1 MKAIVVREF
10 GEPGV
15 LRLEEAPDPRLA
27 GPDEILVDVKAVGVN
42 PVEAY
47 IRTGTYP
54 PHPPMPYTPGS
65 DSAGLVAEVGKNV
78 TQFKPGDRVYTSG
91 SLTGTYAERALCLTA
106 HVHRLPAPTSF
117 AQGAALG
124 VPYATAYHAL
134 FHRAQAVPG
143 ETVLVHGASG
153 GVGLAAVQ
161 LAAARGM
168 TVFGTAGSEEG
179 RRLVLEQG
187 AARALDHADPAH
199 FDEILDLT
207 QGYGVDVVIELL
219 ANVNL
224 GRDLTVLAPRGR
236 VVVVGSRGAVE
247 ITPRD
252 LMNRE
257 ADIYGMRLPNV
268 SLEELASIHAAIVAG
283 LANGTLFPVVAQELP
298 LAEAA
303 EAHRAVMERRH
314 LGKIVLLP

>member
-27 GPDEILVDVKAVGVN
+27 GPDEILVEVKAAGVN
-42 PVEAY
+42 PVDAY
-47 IRTGTYP
+47 IRAGSYP
-54 PHPPMPYTPGS
+54 PIPATPYTPGS
-65 DSAGLVAEVGKNV
+65 DGAGLVAKVGKNV
-78 TQFKPGDRVYTSG
+78 TAFKPGDRVYTSG
-91 SLTGTYAERALCLTA
+91 SLSGTYAERAACLTA
-106 HVHRLPAPTSF
+106 HVHRLPAATSF

-134 FHRAQAVPG
+134 FHRAKAVPG

-161 LAAARGM
+161 LAVARGI
-168 TVFGTAGSEEG
+168 TILGTAGSEEG
-179 RRLVLEQG
+179 RRLILGQG
-187 AARALDHADPAH
+187 AARALDHGDPAH
-199 FDEILDLT
+199 FDELLEIT
-207 QGYGVDVVIELL
+207 QGYGLDVIIELL

-247 ITPRD
+247 VTPRD

-257 ADIYGMRLPNV
+257 ADILGMRMPNV
-268 SLEELASIHAAIVAG
+268 PLEQLASIHAAIVAG
-283 LANGTLFPVVAQELP
+283 LAGGTLSPVVAQELP
-298 LAEAA
+298 LSEAA
-303 EAHRAVMERRH
+303 EAHRAVLERRH

>member
-1 MKAIVVREF
+1 
-10 GEPGV
+10 
-15 LRLEEAPDPRLA
+15 
-27 GPDEILVDVKAVGVN
+27 
-42 PVEAY
+42 
-47 IRTGTYP
+47 
-54 PHPPMPYTPGS
+54 
-65 DSAGLVAEVGKNV
+65 
-78 TQFKPGDRVYTSG
+78 
-91 SLTGTYAERALCLTA
+91 
-106 HVHRLPAPTSF
+106 
-117 AQGAALG
+117 
-124 VPYATAYHAL
+124 
-134 FHRAQAVPG
+134 VPG
-143 ETVLVHGASG
+143 ETVRVHGASG

-161 LAAARGM
+161 LAAARGV

-179 RRLVLEQG
+179 RRLILDQG
-187 AARALDHADPAH
+187 AARALDHSDPAH

-257 ADIYGMRLPNV
+257 ADIYGMRMPNV
-268 SLEELASIHAAIVAG
+268 SLEDLASIHAALVAG

-314 LGKIVLLP
+314 LGKIVLIP

>member
-27 GPDEILVDVKAVGVN
+27 GPDEILVDVRAVGVN
-42 PVEAY
+42 PVETYVRSGA
-47 IRTGTYP
+47 YP
-54 PHPPMPYTPGS
+54 PNPPLPYTPGS
-65 DSAGLVAEVGKNV
+65 DCAGLVTEVGKNV
-78 TQFKPGDRVYTSG
+78 ADFTPGDRVYTSG
-91 SLTGTYAERALCLTA
+91 SLTGTYAEKTRCLTA
-106 HVHRLPAPTSF
+106 HVHRLPATTSF

-161 LAAARGM
+161 LAAARGV

-179 RRLVLEQG
+179 RRLIVEQG
-187 AARALDHADPAH
+187 AAYALDHADPAH
-199 FDEILDLT
+199 FDGVLDLT
-207 QGYGVDVVIELL
+207 QGYGVDVIIELL

-236 VVVVGSRGAVE
+236 VVVVGSRGPVE

-257 ADIYGMRLPNV
+257 ADILGMRLPNV
-268 SLEELASIHAAIVAG
+268 SLERLASIHAAVVAG
-283 LANGTLFPVVAQELP
+283 LAAGTLFPVVAQELP
-298 LAEAA
+298 LSEAA